1 MKQRILALLLAAGLC
16 LGLIAAAPAL
26 AFSDV
31 SGEELSEAVEVL
43 SGLGIVSGYSDRS
56 YHPDDALTR
65 AQFCKLAIL
74 TEGHGDQARGSAYRT
89 RFSDVPGGGWAAPY
103 INLACEEGLVSGY
116 GDGRFG
122 PDDPVTVG
130 QAVTV
135 VFRLLGY
142 TAEEIGPFW
151 PEDYLNKAVALGLL
165 DGLPAD
171 GGAGLT
177 RGDAALLLYRVLRQT
192 DRDGQ
197 DYIDNLCA
205 SKVTGAVLLDNN
217 AEAADGTLGT
227 VEVYAN
233 QTINWYEPA
242 EAVPDRLVGRKGA
255 LLLDEAGKTV
265 GFLPD
270 DSSHRTL
277 RPAEVAAD
285 GITAAG
291 GGTYAISSGTRV
303 LLDGAVSTYGDCWYE
318 PAEAVP
324 DRLVGRK
331 GALLLDEA
339 GKAVGFLPDD
349 SSHRTLRPA
358 EVAAD
363 GITAAGGGTYAISSG
378 TRVLLDGAVST
389 YGDCWYELEGREQV
403 TLYYTDSGA
412 LDLVVASEAAAY
424 EGVMLTG
431 YYENASPNAASPA
444 SITLLGV
451 ELEVVDGAAAGL
463 SAFAVGDRITV
474 TLNGAGEVIS
484 ACAPSEKRAELYGV
498 LQEDGVELTCGL
510 TAAGELSV
518 HGAGVGELVRVSST
532 GIGALSAYPVS
543 GGSQYA
549 LDPSDGTLGSL
560 PLSEDVKLYERAG
573 SSVVAEI
580 ALEDILTDTVPASQI
595 DFYATDENGKVCLL
609 LLDDVT
615 GNAFTYGLL
624 TAGEQTGG
632 SGSMTYTNRTVS
644 VENSSG
650 ASQAYIT
657 GKTVRSGTMG
667 GIAVSSEGKAVEV
680 VSLKKADVSRADF
693 DGEEAVV
700 VEGLRVPVSDGVEVY
715 NQETGRWTTLSAA
728 KSYGAELTVYYSGAL
743 GGDAVVR
750 VVTVG

>member
-43 SGLGIVSGYSDRS
+43 SGLGIVSGYSDGS

-74 TEGHGDQARGSAYRT
+74 TEGHGDQAQGSAYRT

-103 INLACEEGLVSGY
+103 INLACEEGLFAGY

-135 VFRLLGY
+135 VLRLLGY

-151 PEDYLNKAVALGLL
+151 PEDYLNKAGALGLL

-233 QTINWYEPA
+233 QTI
-242 EAVPDRLVGRKGA
+242 
-255 LLLDEAGKTV
+255 
-265 GFLPD
+265 
-270 DSSHRTL
+270 S
-277 RPAEVAAD
+277 
-285 GITAAG
+285 
-291 GGTYAISSGTRV
+291 
-303 LLDGAVSTYGDCWYE
+303 WYE

-349 SSHRTLRPA
+349 LSHRTLRPA
-358 EVAAD
+358 EV
-363 GITAAGGGTYAISSG
+363 
-378 TRVLLDGAVST
+378 
-389 YGDCWYELEGREQV
+389 
-403 TLYYTDSGA
+403 
-412 LDLVVASEAAAY
+412 
-424 EGVMLTG
+424 
-431 YYENASPNAASPA
+431 
-444 SITLLGV
+444 
-451 ELEVVDGAAAGL
+451 AAAGL

-532 GIGALSAYPVS
+532 GIGALSVYPVS

-549 LDPSDGTLGSL
+549 LDPSGGTLGSL
-560 PLSEDVKLYERAG
+560 PLSENVKLYERAG
-573 SSVVAEI
+573 SSTVAEI
-580 ALEDILTDTVPASQI
+580 ALEDILMDTVPASQI
-595 DFYATDENGKVCLL
+595 DFYATDESGEVCLL

>member
-43 SGLGIVSGYSDRS
+43 SGLGIVSGYSDGS

-74 TEGHGDQARGSAYRT
+74 TEGHGDQAKGSAYRT

-103 INLACEEGLVSGY
+103 INLACEEGLVAGY

-135 VFRLLGY
+135 VLRLLGY

-151 PEDYLNKAVALGLL
+151 PEDYLNKAGALGLL

-233 QTINWYEPA
+233 QTISWYEPA

-255 LLLDEAGKTV
+255 LLLDE
-265 GFLPD
+265 
-270 DSSHRTL
+270 
-277 RPAEVAAD
+277 
-285 GITAAG
+285 
-291 GGTYAISSGTRV
+291 
-303 LLDGAVSTYGDCWYE
+303 
-318 PAEAVP
+318 
-324 DRLVGRK
+324 
-331 GALLLDEA
+331 
-339 GKAVGFLPDD
+339 
-349 SSHRTLRPA
+349 
-358 EVAAD
+358 
-363 GITAAGGGTYAISSG
+363 
-378 TRVLLDGAVST
+378 
-389 YGDCWYELEGREQV
+389 
-403 TLYYTDSGA
+403 
-412 LDLVVASEAAAY
+412 
-424 EGVMLTG
+424 
-431 YYENASPNAASPA
+431 
-444 SITLLGV
+444 
-451 ELEVVDGAAAGL
+451 AAAGL

-532 GIGALSAYPVS
+532 GIGALSVYPVS

>member
-43 SGLGIVSGYSDRS
+43 SGLGIVSGCSDGS

-89 RFSDVPGGGWAAPY
+89 RFSDVPGGGWAAPN
-103 INLACEEGLVSGY
+103 INLACEEGLVAGY

-135 VFRLLGY
+135 VLRLLGY

-151 PEDYLNKAVALGLL
+151 PEDYLNKAGALGLL

-233 QTINWYEPA
+233 QTI
-242 EAVPDRLVGRKGA
+242 
-255 LLLDEAGKTV
+255 
-265 GFLPD
+265 
-270 DSSHRTL
+270 S
-277 RPAEVAAD
+277 
-285 GITAAG
+285 
-291 GGTYAISSGTRV
+291 
-303 LLDGAVSTYGDCWYE
+303 WYE

-451 ELEVVDGAAAGL
+451 ELEVADGAAAGL

-518 HGAGVGELVRVSST
+518 HGAGVGLSGVRWEPVCPGSVGRHPGEPSAV
-532 GIGALSAYPVS
+532 GGCEALRAGRLQR
-543 GGSQYA
+543 GGGNCPGGY
-549 LDPSDGTLGSL
+549 SDGYRTRL
-560 PLSEDVKLYERAG
+560 PNRLLRHRRKREGLPPPAGRCDRERIYLRSADRRGADWGQRQHDLYQPNR
-573 SSVVAEI
+573 
-580 ALEDILTDTVPASQI
+580 LR
-595 DFYATDENGKVCLL
+595 
-609 LLDDVT
+609 
-615 GNAFTYGLL
+615 
-624 TAGEQTGG
+624 GEQQ
-632 SGSMTYTNRTVS
+632 R
-644 VENSSG
+644 
-650 ASQAYIT
+650 SQPGIYH
-657 GKTVRSGTMG
+657 GK
-667 GIAVSSEGKAVEV
+667 
-680 VSLKKADVSRADF
+680 
-693 DGEEAVV
+693 DG
-700 VEGLRVPVSDGVEVY
+700 
-715 NQETGRWTTLSAA
+715 QERNHGWHR
-728 KSYGAELTVYYSGAL
+728 G
-743 GGDAVVR
+743 VVR
-750 VVTVG
+750 GKGRGGCEPEEGRCEPG

>member
-65 AQFCKLAIL
+65 AQFCKLAVL

-135 VFRLLGY
+135 VLRLLGY

-318 PAEAVP
+318 
-324 DRLVGRK
+324 
-331 GALLLDEA
+331 
-339 GKAVGFLPDD
+339 
-349 SSHRTLRPA
+349 
-358 EVAAD
+358 
-363 GITAAGGGTYAISSG
+363 
-378 TRVLLDGAVST
+378 
-389 YGDCWYELEGREQV
+389 LEGREQV

-451 ELEVVDGAAAGL
+451 ELEVADGAAAGL

-484 ACAPSEKRAELYGV
+484 ACAPSEKRAEL
-498 LQEDGVELTCGL
+498 
-510 TAAGELSV
+510 
-518 HGAGVGELVRVSST
+518 AGVGELVRVSST

>member
-1 MKQRILALLLAAGLC
+1 MANAIMIQGTASNAGKSLLAAGLC
-16 LGLIAAAPAL
+16 LGLITAAPAL

-31 SGEELSEAVEVL
+31 SGEELSD
-43 SGLGIVSGYSDRS
+43 LGIVSGYSDGS

-135 VFRLLGY
+135 VLRLLGY

-151 PEDYLNKAVALGLL
+151 PEDYLNKAGALGLL

-233 QTINWYEPA
+233 QTI
-242 EAVPDRLVGRKGA
+242 
-255 LLLDEAGKTV
+255 
-265 GFLPD
+265 
-270 DSSHRTL
+270 S
-277 RPAEVAAD
+277 
-285 GITAAG
+285 
-291 GGTYAISSGTRV
+291 
-303 LLDGAVSTYGDCWYE
+303 WYE

-389 YGDCWYELEGREQV
+389 YGDCWYEMEGREQV

-451 ELEVVDGAAAGL
+451 ELEVADGAAAGL

-474 TLNGAGEVIS
+474 TLNGAG
-484 ACAPSEKRAELYGV
+484 LYGV

-518 HGAGVGELVRVSST
+518 HGAGVGGLVRVSST
-532 GIGALSAYPVS
+532 GIGALSVYPVS

>member
-43 SGLGIVSGYSDRS
+43 SGLGIVSGYSDGS

-103 INLACEEGLVSGY
+103 INLACEEGLVAGY

-135 VFRLLGY
+135 VLRLLGY

-151 PEDYLNKAVALGLL
+151 PEDYLNKAGALGLL

-205 SKVTGAVLLDNN
+205 SKVTGA
-217 AEAADGTLGT
+217 
-227 VEVYAN
+227 
-233 QTINWYEPA
+233 
-242 EAVPDRLVGRKGA
+242 
-255 LLLDEAGKTV
+255 
-265 GFLPD
+265 
-270 DSSHRTL
+270 
-277 RPAEVAAD
+277 
-285 GITAAG
+285 
-291 GGTYAISSGTRV
+291 
-303 LLDGAVSTYGDCWYE
+303 
-318 PAEAVP
+318 
-324 DRLVGRK
+324 
-331 GALLLDEA
+331 
-339 GKAVGFLPDD
+339 
-349 SSHRTLRPA
+349 
-358 EVAAD
+358 
-363 GITAAGGGTYAISSG
+363 
-378 TRVLLDGAVST
+378 VLLDGAVST

-474 TLNGAGEVIS
+474 TLNGAVEVIS

>member
-43 SGLGIVSGYSDRS
+43 SGLGIVSGYSDGS

-103 INLACEEGLVSGY
+103 INLACEEGLVAGY

-135 VFRLLGY
+135 VLRLLGY

-151 PEDYLNKAVALGLL
+151 PEDYLNKAGALGLL

-227 VEVYAN
+227 VEVHAN
-233 QTINWYEPA
+233 QTI
-242 EAVPDRLVGRKGA
+242 
-255 LLLDEAGKTV
+255 
-265 GFLPD
+265 
-270 DSSHRTL
+270 S
-277 RPAEVAAD
+277 
-285 GITAAG
+285 
-291 GGTYAISSGTRV
+291 
-303 LLDGAVSTYGDCWYE
+303 WYE

-474 TLNGAGEVIS
+474 TLNGAVEVIS

>member
-43 SGLGIVSGYSDRS
+43 SGLGIVSGYSDGS

-74 TEGHGDQARGSAYRT
+74 TEGHGDQAKGSAYRT

-103 INLACEEGLVSGY
+103 INLACEEGLVAGY

-135 VFRLLGY
+135 VLRLLGY

-151 PEDYLNKAVALGLL
+151 PEDYLNKAGALGLL

-233 QTINWYEPA
+233 QTI
-242 EAVPDRLVGRKGA
+242 
-255 LLLDEAGKTV
+255 
-265 GFLPD
+265 
-270 DSSHRTL
+270 S
-277 RPAEVAAD
+277 
-285 GITAAG
+285 
-291 GGTYAISSGTRV
+291 
-303 LLDGAVSTYGDCWYE
+303 WYE

-412 LDLVVASEAAAY
+412 LDLVVASEAAA
-424 EGVMLTG
+424 
-431 YYENASPNAASPA
+431 
-444 SITLLGV
+444 
-451 ELEVVDGAAAGL
+451 L
-463 SAFAVGDRITV
+463 SLIH
-474 TLNGAGEVIS
+474 I
-484 ACAPSEKRAELYGV
+484 
-498 LQEDGVELTCGL
+498 
-510 TAAGELSV
+510 
-518 HGAGVGELVRVSST
+518 
-532 GIGALSAYPVS
+532 
-543 GGSQYA
+543 
-549 LDPSDGTLGSL
+549 
-560 PLSEDVKLYERAG
+560 
-573 SSVVAEI
+573 
-580 ALEDILTDTVPASQI
+580 
-595 DFYATDENGKVCLL
+595 
-609 LLDDVT
+609 
-615 GNAFTYGLL
+615 
-624 TAGEQTGG
+624 
-632 SGSMTYTNRTVS
+632 
-644 VENSSG
+644 
-650 ASQAYIT
+650 
-657 GKTVRSGTMG
+657 
-667 GIAVSSEGKAVEV
+667 
-680 VSLKKADVSRADF
+680 
-693 DGEEAVV
+693 
-700 VEGLRVPVSDGVEVY
+700 
-715 NQETGRWTTLSAA
+715 
-728 KSYGAELTVYYSGAL
+728 
-743 GGDAVVR
+743 
-750 VVTVG
+750 